1 MLERHQQEYIEE
13 ITGRANDLIYTG
25 DLDLIVAE
33 MSGLEW
39 NNYHTNLR
47 VLCRAKTDGSRNRAI
62 AEIRVLINKAAYRV
76 AERAYQTEMNN
87 RAKQIALARYYTN
100 ASRGFEGAMA

>member
-13 ITGRANDLIYTG
+13 ITGRANDLIDTG

-39 NNYHTNLR
+39 NKYHTNMR
-47 VLCRAKTDGSRNRAI
+47 VLCRAKTDGSRRKAV
-62 AEIRVLINKAAYRV
+62 EELRELINKAAYRIS
-76 AERAYQTEMNN
+76 ERQYQQEMNN

-100 ASRGFEGAMA
+100 ASRSFEGAMA